1 MVARTPDASS
11 SQQLAA
17 TGGSLNALRRAAT
30 EDPKAAIREVS
41 KQFEALFMQEL
52 MKSMRATT
60 MSTGLLENQ
69 ATGMGRDMLDQQYAA
84 QMSGQPGGL
93 AAAIARQL
101 ERQAGL
107 PAGSAG
113 LSATAEP
120 GAMTMLPMS
129 TWAMNALAGRRMS
142 AAAPASTNDDETGT
156 GRLGREAGASARQ
169 FIARHAQAARAV
181 AGASGIPADFM
192 LAQAAHETGWGQ
204 REIRGSDGSNSH
216 NLFGIKAGAGWT
228 GPTVAVTTTEV
239 IDGTPRKVRASFR
252 AYASYEESF
261 RDYARLI
268 GTSPRYAEA
277 MRSTGDAAAFAGSLQ
292 RAGYATDPDYA
303 GKLRRVIET
312 TRRLQRDRGAADITS

>member
-1 MVARTPDASS
+1 MVSS
-11 SQQLAA
+11 PQQLAA
-17 TGGSLNALRRAAT
+17 GGASLNALRRAAT
-30 EDPKAAIREVS
+30 EDPKTAIREVS

-52 MKSMRATT
+52 MKSMRSTT
-60 MSTGLLENQ
+60 MAEGLFENQ
-69 ATGMGRDMLDQQYAA
+69 ATGMGRDMLDQQYAV

-107 PAGSAG
+107 PAGASTPG
-113 LSATAEP
+113 GTAPEP

-129 TWAMNALAGRRMS
+129 TWAMNAMAGRR
-142 AAAPASTNDDETGT
+142 AVPAGAPVDRDDDEAGAAGT
-156 GRLGREAGASARQ
+156 VARDPGASARQ
-169 FIARHAQAARAV
+169 FIGRHAEAAQAV
-181 AGASGIPADFM
+181 ARSSGIPADFM
-192 LAQAAHETGWGQ
+192 LAQAAHETGWGR
-204 REIRGSDGSNSH
+204 REIRGSDGSTSH

-228 GPTVAVTTTEV
+228 GPTVTVTTTEV
-239 IDGTPRKVRASFR
+239 IDGTPRKVRANFR

-303 GKLRRVIET
+303 GKLKRVIDT
-312 TRRLQRDRGAADITS
+312 TRRLQRHLGSADITS

>member
-1 MVARTPDASS
+1 MVSS
-11 SQQLAA
+11 PQQLAA
-17 TGGSLNALRRAAT
+17 GGASLQALRRAAA

-52 MKSMRATT
+52 MKSMRSTT
-60 MSTGLLENQ
+60 MAEGLFENQ
-69 ATGMGRDMLDQQYAA
+69 ATGMGRDMLDQQYAM

-107 PAGSAG
+107 PAGAAG
-113 LSATAEP
+113 LGGAAPEP

-129 TWAMNALAGRRMS
+129 TWAMNAMAGRR
-142 AAAPASTNDDETGT
+142 AAPAVAPVERDDDASVAGAVA
-156 GRLGREAGASARQ
+156 RDPGASARQ
-169 FIARHAQAARAV
+169 FIGRHAEAAQAV
-181 AGASGIPADFM
+181 ARSSGIPADFM
-192 LAQAAHETGWGQ
+192 LAQAAHETGWGR

-228 GPTVAVTTTEV
+228 GPTVTITTTEV
-239 IDGTPRKVRASFR
+239 IDGMPRKVRANFR

-303 GKLRRVIET
+303 GKLKRVIDT
-312 TRRLQRDRGAADITS
+312 TRRLQRHLGSADITS